1 MFKTEEHSKYP
12 VSKLKEIDLSDIPE
26 RDIKIMKI
34 KIFIKSREQ
43 CVNKARFQQKDR
55 KHKKQHTEITVLTN
69 TITKKF
75 HRVFEQQT
83 R

>member
-43 CVNKARFQQKDR
+43 CVNKARFQQKEGNI
-55 KHKKQHTEITVLTN
+55 KSNIQKSQC
-69 TITKKF
+69 
-75 HRVFEQQT
+75 
-83 R
+83 